1 MYGARWRK
9 FWTTACRDQ
18 LAEWEIAT
26 GKYDTNVNPRGRA
39 NRTRTVNRNK
49 GHVRLQRYLSRWWRT
64 EGMLLILAFRKQHQN
79 FGFFRVVQRLLVS
92 LRKHNIQEEEREVCV
107 FGKFVKIGRVELFE
121 RSLRAKSDV
130 RGRINKLQVT
140 LKNSTK
146 DPRSKTE
153 IREIEGCSRF
163 IVFFLR
169 SSDFLRVDIYC

>member
-1 MYGARWRK
+1 
-9 FWTTACRDQ
+9 
-18 LAEWEIAT
+18 
-26 GKYDTNVNPRGRA
+26 
-39 NRTRTVNRNK
+39 
-49 GHVRLQRYLSRWWRT
+49 
-64 EGMLLILAFRKQHQN
+64 MLLILAFRKQHQN

-92 LRKHNIQEEEREVCV
+92 LRKHNIQKEEGKICV
-107 FGKFVKIGRVELFE
+107 FGKFVKIGTVELFE
-121 RSLRAKSDV
+121 RSLQAKSDV
-130 RGRINKLQVT
+130 RGRINGNKLQVA